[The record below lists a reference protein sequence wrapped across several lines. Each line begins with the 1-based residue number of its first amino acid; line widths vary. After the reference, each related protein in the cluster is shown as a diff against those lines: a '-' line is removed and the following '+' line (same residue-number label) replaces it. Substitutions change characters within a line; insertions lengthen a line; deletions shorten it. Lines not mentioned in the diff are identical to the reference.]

1 MSSIFLS
8 DPTINNSAIDF
19 EEVFTLLS
27 RHQQEHKSLTV
38 PLNNPMLHRIIDIL
52 TANGIE
58 TLAQL
63 RWEEMIRQVESDV
76 AVSNATPDKRGDVS
90 PEGSEWLQLQRGPYR
105 LYQEETHEEN
115 QDAESSTEKDP
126 EKTLGWAKKP
136 NPLNAARYN
145 RLRNLRNA
153 GVVMN
158 KWEERLLELKQFHSE
173 KGHCDVP
180 LDYPGGLGI
189 WCATQRV
196 SYRFDKATVPQSRIN
211 ALDAIG
217 FTWQSQKRK
226 DAWSRYFD
234 ELVEYIRQH
243 GTSHV
248 SVYDENYTRLGSWVK
263 RQRAEYKKY
272 QLRGRT
278 NSQMTKERIDKLD
291 SIGFQWRLKAEKLT
305 WDDRFE
311 ALKIYKMTHGHC
323 RPPQNENPE
332 LNTWSR
338 YQRLNYQYFIEG
350 KPSRLN
356 QEKVDKLLSI
366 GINEP
371 AVLSRGE
378 EEKDGNEVSTTV
390 PEHSSFV

>member
-38 PLNNPMLHRIIDIL
+38 PLNNPTLHRIIDIL

-63 RWEEMIRQVESDV
+63 RWEEMIQQVESDV

-105 LYQEETHEEN
+105 LYQEEIHEEN

-126 EKTLGWAKKP
+126 EKTLCMVKKP

-180 LDYPGGLGI
+180 LDYPG
-189 WCATQRV
+189 V
-196 SYRFDKATVPQSRIN
+196 S
-211 ALDAIG
+211 
-217 FTWQSQKRK
+217 
-226 DAWSRYFD
+226 
-234 ELVEYIRQH
+234 
-243 GTSHV
+243 
-248 SVYDENYTRLGSWVK
+248 
-263 RQRAEYKKY
+263 
-272 QLRGRT
+272 
-278 NSQMTKERIDKLD
+278 
-291 SIGFQWRLKAEKLT
+291 
-305 WDDRFE
+305 
-311 ALKIYKMTHGHC
+311 KIIF
-323 RPPQNENPE
+323 
-332 LNTWSR
+332 L
-338 YQRLNYQYFIEG
+338 F
-350 KPSRLN
+350 
-356 QEKVDKLLSI
+356 
-366 GINEP
+366 
-371 AVLSRGE
+371 
-378 EEKDGNEVSTTV
+378 
-390 PEHSSFV
+390 